1 MLKLFTTLSQAVEGE
16 PTIAIGAAFVWG
28 ILSVLLSPCHL
39 TSIPLIIGY
48 LSRHEKISSK
58 KAFVLSAV
66 FSTGILI
73 SVGIIGGITA
83 AAGRI
88 MGDIGRVGNYAVA
101 LVFLFFGL
109 NLLGIF
115 QVNWPG
121 FKPRESKRQGYLPT
135 LFLGLVFGLAL
146 GPCTFAFMAPMLGVI
161 FQLTASNLAFGVFLL
176 AAFGLGH
183 ITVITAAGTSSQ
195 WVQRMINWEQRAGK
209 VALLRK
215 ICGVLVILGGIYLAY
230 STF

>member
-1 MLKLFTTLSQAVEGE
+1 MLKLFTTLSQAIEGQ
-16 PTIAIGAAFVWG
+16 PPVAIGAAFVWG

-66 FSTGILI
+66 FSMGILI

-161 FQLTASNLAFGVFLL
+161 FQLTASNLAFGVLLL

-215 ICGVLVILGGIYLAY
+215 TCGVLVILGGIYLAY